1 MKLYAALYLKE
12 RPVVALPSGARAI
25 SHDPHVTLSVF
36 ESDGIQ
42 PPIID
47 WDKKLVVSNS
57 LYALHGR
64 HTQQIMFV
72 CPVITEP
79 ALFLPDSIPAE
90 QGRLYHVTVGSI
102 ELTDE
107 TAARYPNFSLVSK
120 SDEYTLLQAKRLVIE
135 PFKPVSYFCLQ

>member
-12 RPVVALPSGARAI
+12 RPVVALPSEARAI

-36 ESDGIQ
+36 ESDKIQ
-42 PPIID
+42 PQIID
-47 WDKKLVVSNS
+47 WDKELVISDS

-79 ALFLPDSIPAE
+79 VLFLPEFIPPE
-90 QGRLYHVTVGSI
+90 QGRFYHVTVGSI
-102 ELTDE
+102 ELTE
-107 TAARYPNFSLVSK
+107 EMAVRYPHLSLVSK
-120 SDEYTLLQAKRLVIE
+120 SDEYTTLKTERLVIE
-135 PFKPVSYFCLQ
+135 SFKPVSY